1 MRIKK
6 TSPFKIAIAL
16 VLVLFMGALVRPNM
30 MSWASKED
38 KEFMK
43 IFHDLPFMAWRS
55 VSDPVFDYIVSCC
68 EDQDDAIRF
77 LEKNGFKLKIVSGPP
92 EEIERINKA
101 FSQSKKDWPESAQ
114 VDFDTFVYG
123 VRGPGL
129 LRFWKLSKYE
139 VHLDIKDGKVLHLTA
154 IADFPL
160 LP

>member
-1 MRIKK
+1 
-6 TSPFKIAIAL
+6 
-16 VLVLFMGALVRPNM
+16 

-101 FSQSKKDWPESAQ
+101 LSQAKKHWPESAQ
-114 VDFDTFVYG
+114 VDFDTFVHG
-123 VRGPGL
+123 VRGPGF

-139 VHLDIKDGKVLHLTA
+139 IYLRIKDGKVLHLTA